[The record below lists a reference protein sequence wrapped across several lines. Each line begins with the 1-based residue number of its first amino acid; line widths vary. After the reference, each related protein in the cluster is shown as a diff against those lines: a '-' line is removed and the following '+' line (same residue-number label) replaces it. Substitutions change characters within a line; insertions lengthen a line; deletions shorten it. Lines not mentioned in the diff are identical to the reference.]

1 MPRDPM
7 AKKQRTSLADVVRT
21 SKSNRD
27 SKTLDAIKED
37 VQGKKSPTKR
47 LNTDVPVDLYN
58 QFGAK
63 ARLKGLSITKAV
75 NQLVQRVVNE
85 DIELFE

>member
-1 MPRDPM
+1 MRDSM
-7 AKKQRTSLADVVRT
+7 AKKQRVQLGDVVRAN
-21 SKSNRD
+21 KSNRD
-27 SKTLDAIKED
+27 EKDLDAIKRD
-37 VQGKKSPTKR
+37 VAQVKSPTKR

-58 QFGAK
+58 RFRAK
-63 ARLKGLSITKAV
+63 ASLKGLSITKAV

>member
-1 MPRDPM
+1 M
-7 AKKQRTSLADVVRT
+7 AKKQRVQLGDVVRAN
-21 SKSNRD
+21 KSNRD
-27 SKTLDAIKED
+27 EKDLDAIKRD
-37 VQGKKSPTKR
+37 VAQVKSPTKR

-58 QFGAK
+58 RFRAK
-63 ARLKGLSITKAV
+63 ASLKGLSITKAV

>member
-1 MPRDPM
+1 MPRNPM

-58 QFGAK
+58 RFRAK
-63 ARLKGLSITKAV
+63 ASLNGLSITKAV
-75 NQLVQRVVNE
+75 IQLLQRVE
-85 DIELFE
+85 DGEIKLFE